1 MNAVPSHRA
10 RAYQASELEL
20 RAVEVIDLASQLGT
34 EGFQG
39 VGVFDPLGRFL
50 EHILEDGPK
59 HPSIETLAAEVRP
72 GLDIDDDEDE
82 DEDEDS
88 LECVGENMAGMG
100 FYGVAVQFG
109 TPVREYLSDR
119 AWRSGWGYHYL
130 RWVYAD
136 TLEQAWELGVAW
148 ASECAAKDLAKSEQP
163 AANAEGGAA

>member
-59 HPSIETLAAEVRP
+59 HPSIEKLAAEVRP
-72 GLDIDDDEDE
+72 GLDLDDDED
-82 DEDEDS
+82 DEDS
-88 LECVGENMAGMG
+88 LELVGDNMAGKG

-109 TPVREYLSDR
+109 TPVRKYRSDT
-119 AWRSGWGYHYL
+119 AWLSGWGYHYL
-130 RWVYAD
+130 KWVYAD
-136 TLEQAWELGVAW
+136 TLDQAWELGVAW
-148 ASECAAKDLAKSEQP
+148 ARECAAKDLAKFEQP